1 MKKFNVKNGAH
12 FAEVSS
18 TMLRMI
24 AMGNGE
30 WRSIVEEIRKNFDV
44 KNWLHVRSVLQLLR
58 DSGTVK
64 RTEDLHKEVYV
75 LGKEDPHLCN
85 R

>member
-12 FAEVSS
+12 FAEVSA

-30 WRSIVEEIRKNFDV
+30 WRGIVEEVRKDFDV
-44 KNWLHVRSVLQLLR
+44 KNWIDVRRVLQLLR

-64 RTEDLHKEVYV
+64 RTEDVYKEVYV
-75 LGKEDPHLCN
+75 LGREPHLCN